1 MPLDTQGKWPG
12 IFRHFGIRVGK
23 GNHGPCPVCGGRD
36 RFRFD
41 DRGGKG
47 TWICNQ
53 CSAGNG
59 WELLRRVFNCSFEEA
74 LEKVQPIV
82 GDIPKQKRRPGM
94 SDEKRRE
101 ALIELWK
108 SSVPIK
114 IGDPVYN
121 YLQSRG
127 LKAIPENVRYC
138 PNCWNSDE
146 KRHMDAMIAA
156 FMNADGRVVTLHRT
170 YLENDRKAKVGSPKK
185 LMPTSGE
192 MAGGAVRLFQY
203 KDVLGIA
210 EGLETAIAATQL
222 FDIPTWAA
230 LSAGMLEQ
238 WEPPSDIKHVV
249 IFGDR
254 DERTFTGQKAAYILA
269 NKLAI
274 KGYVV
279 EVELPSGAGDFADIA
294 EDEKQ
299 RG

>member
-1 MPLDTQGKWPG
+1 MLGKWPG
-12 IFRHFGIRVGK
+12 IFRHFGIRVGN

-53 CSAGNG
+53 CGAGNG

-138 PNCWNSDE
+138 ATCYNKDE
-146 KRHMDAMIAA
+146 NRYMDAMIAN
-156 FMNADGRVVTLHRT
+156 FMGPAGKGVTIHRT
-170 YLENDRKAKVGSPKK
+170 YLENDRKANIEKPKK
-185 LMPTSGE
+185 LMPHAGE

-210 EGLETAIAATQL
+210 EGIETAIAATQL

-238 WEPPSDIKHVV
+238 WEPPDGVEQV
-249 IFGDR
+249 IVFGDR
-254 DERTFTGQKAAYILA
+254 DERTFTGQKSAYVLA
-269 NKLAI
+269 NRLAI
-274 KGYVV
+274 KGMNVNV
-279 EVELPSGAGDFADIA
+279 EIPMSTGDWADQVEG
-294 EDEKQ
+294 
-299 RG
+299 